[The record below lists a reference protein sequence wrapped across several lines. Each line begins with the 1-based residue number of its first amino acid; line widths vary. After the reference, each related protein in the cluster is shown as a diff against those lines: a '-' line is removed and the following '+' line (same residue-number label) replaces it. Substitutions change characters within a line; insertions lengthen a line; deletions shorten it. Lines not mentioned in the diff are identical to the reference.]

1 MRGCIE
7 WLARNPVAANLMMIL
22 IVVGGLIAAYAA
34 KVEVFPEV
42 KLDRISIQVP
52 YLGAAPEEVE
62 SAVVGRIEEAVYG
75 IEGVRRIVS
84 TAAGGNASV
93 MVDVDLGAD
102 PQRVLLEIKNSV
114 DAVTTF
120 PAETERPVIREL
132 IARNQV
138 ANVAVFGSSDA
149 RTLRTVAER
158 ARDELAA
165 LSAITLTD
173 IVAAPPYEIS
183 IEVSEAALR
192 RHGLTFDH
200 FVDAVRRSSLDMPG
214 GSVRTEG
221 GEVLLRTV
229 GQLHRGR
236 DYENLVLWSREDGNR
251 LLLGDIAAV
260 VDGFAEA
267 EQYTRFDGSPA
278 IMLSV
283 FRTGGQNALEI
294 ADAVESYVESARS
307 RLPAGISMEVW
318 QNEAVVLEDRLAL
331 MLDNGVLGLLLVF
344 VVLALFMHL
353 RLAFWV
359 AAGIPVSFL
368 GAMAMIPW
376 LGLSINAIS
385 VFAFLLV
392 LGIVVDDA
400 VVVGENV
407 CRHQEQHGEGLN
419 GAIAGAQELAK
430 PVIFAVFTT
439 VAAFLPLAF
448 VPGIAGRALSV
459 IPLIVIPCLIFSLV
473 ESLGIL
479 PSHLSHFTP
488 RGAGGVWERFQQRLS
503 GLFEWFVRAV
513 YRPLLEIALRWRY
526 ATAAA
531 GASTLMLTGGMI
543 LGGWASFRFMPNI
556 EAAFITAA
564 VRMPQGSTVDST
576 SAAVERLEASAAQ
589 LGERLER
596 ETGLDY
602 IRHVVAT
609 VGDQPTVA
617 RAGGP
622 IGPLQNI
629 ASPSVGEVTIK
640 LAPAASRSYTS
651 EQIGAMWRDA
661 TAAVPGAVA
670 LTFDTSLIALGNQV
684 DVQLTGP
691 DLHALRDATGAL
703 KQRLAGYPGLHE
715 IEDSFQSGKQELQI
729 RINPAAERLGLTLH
743 DLGRQVRQA
752 FYGEEAQR
760 IQRGRDDIRVMV
772 RYPREERRSLAALEN
787 MRVRT
792 PDGVQVPFSWAAQ
805 VEMGRGF
812 SSIRRIDRNRAV
824 NVTAAVDPAVAS
836 SGVVIEDLRTRLIPE
851 VLRDYPGVSYTFQG
865 LQADQEEALTE
876 LLIGFALSVLA
887 IYGLLAVPLR
897 SYVQPGII
905 LTAVPFGLVGAV
917 WGHVAMGIEL
927 TLMSLLGIVALSGV
941 VVNDSLI
948 MVDVINRT
956 RNGGRAAAGNSED
969 PPNRRWFDS
978 VYLRIV
984 IREAGGKRFRPIVLT
999 SLTTFL
1005 GLTPVMMERDIQ
1017 AMFFVPM
1024 AVSLAFG
1031 VLFAT
1036 AITLILVPVSYLI
1049 LDDIQRLGR
1058 RLLAGSRTEDDA
1070 ASGHTAAANR
1080 NLN

>member
-1 MRGCIE
+1 
-7 WLARNPVAANLMMIL
+7 MMIL
-22 IVVGGLIAAYAA
+22 IVVGGLIAANTV

-62 SAVVGRIEEAVYG
+62 SAVIGRIEEAVYG

-84 TAAGGNASV
+84 TATGGNASV
-93 MVDVDLGAD
+93 MVDVELGAD
-102 PQRVLLEIKNSV
+102 PLRVLDEIKNNV
-114 DAVTTF
+114 DTITTF
-120 PAETERPVIREL
+120 PAETEKPIIREL

-138 ANVAVFGSSDA
+138 VNVAIFGSSEA
-149 RTLRTVAER
+149 RTLRTIAER
-158 ARDELAA
+158 VRDELAA
-165 LSAITLTD
+165 LPAITLTD

-183 IEVSEAALR
+183 IEVSEVALR
-192 RHGLTFDH
+192 RHGLTFDQI
-200 FVDAVRRSSLDMPG
+200 VDAVRRSSLDMPG
-214 GSVRTEG
+214 GSVRTDH

-229 GQLHRGR
+229 GQAHQGR
-236 DYENLVLWSREDGNR
+236 EYENITLSSHEDGRR
-251 LLLGDIAAV
+251 LLLGEVAAV
-260 VDGFAEA
+260 DDGFADVA
-267 EQYTRFDGSPA
+267 QYTHFDGSPA

-283 FRTGGQNALEI
+283 FRTGAQNALEI
-294 ADAVESYVESARS
+294 ADAVEGYVETASS

-318 QNEAVVLEDRLAL
+318 QNEAVVLEDRLSL
-331 MLDNGVLGLLLVF
+331 MLDNGAVGLLLVF
-344 VVLALFMHL
+344 MVLALFMHF
-353 RLAFWV
+353 RLALWV
-359 AAGIPVSFL
+359 AVGIPVSFL
-368 GAMAMIPW
+368 GAVAMIPW
-376 LGLSINAIS
+376 LGVSINAIS
-385 VFAFLLV
+385 VFAFILV

-407 CRHQEQHGEGLN
+407 CRHQQQHSEGLK
-419 GAIAGAQELAK
+419 GAIAGAQEVAK
-430 PVIFAVFTT
+430 PVFFAAFTS

-448 VPGIAGRALSV
+448 VPGIVGRALSV

-488 RGAGGVWERFQQRLS
+488 RGPLGVWGRFQQHLS
-503 GLFEWFVRAV
+503 GVFEWFVRAV
-513 YRPLLEIALRWRY
+513 YHPLLEVALRWRY
-526 ATAAA
+526 ATV
-531 GASTLMLTGGMI
+531 ASGVSALMLTGGMI
-543 LGGWASFRFMPNI
+543 LGGWVSFRFMPNI

-564 VRMPQGSTVDST
+564 VRLPEGSPVDST
-576 SAAVERLEASAAQ
+576 SGAVHRLEASAAR
-589 LGERLER
+589 LGERLEQ

-602 IRHVVAT
+602 FRHIVAT
-609 VGDQPTVA
+609 VGDQPTMA

-622 IGPLQNI
+622 LGPLQNI
-629 ASPSVGEVTIK
+629 ASPNFGEVTIE
-640 LAPAASRSYTS
+640 LAPAESRSHTS
-651 EQIGAMWRDA
+651 EQLGAMWREA
-661 TAAVPGAVA
+661 TAAIPEAVA

-684 DVQLTGP
+684 DVQLSGP
-691 DLHALRDATGAL
+691 DLHVLRAAAGALR
-703 KQRLAGYPGLHE
+703 QRLAGYTGLYE
-715 IEDSFQSGKQELQI
+715 IEDSFQSGKRELQI
-729 RINPAAERLGLTLH
+729 RIKPAAERLGLTLH

-772 RYPREERRSLAALEN
+772 RYPRDERRSLAALEN

-792 PDGVQVPFSWAAQ
+792 ADGGQVPFSWVAQ

-824 NVTAAVDPAVAS
+824 NVTATVDPAVAS
-836 SGVVIEDLRTRLIPE
+836 SVTVIEDLRTRLVPE
-851 VLRDYPGVSYTFQG
+851 VLRDHPGVSYSFQG
-865 LQADQEEALTE
+865 LQADQGEALAG
-876 LLIGFALSVLA
+876 LLVGFALSLLA

-897 SYVQPGII
+897 SYIQPGII

-948 MVDVINRT
+948 MVDMINRT
-956 RNGGRAAAGNSED
+956 RNVGQAAPRNEGGA
-969 PPNRRWFDS
+969 PNRRWFDS
-978 VYLRIV
+978 AYLRIA
-984 IREAGGKRFRPIVLT
+984 IREAGGKRFRPIILT

-1005 GLTPVMMERDIQ
+1005 GLMPVMMERDIQ

-1024 AVSLAFG
+1024 AISLAFG

-1036 AITLILVPVSYLI
+1036 AISLILVPVSYLI

-1058 RLLAGSRTEDDA
+1058 RLLAGLRTA
-1070 ASGHTAAANR
+1070 
-1080 NLN
+1080 

>member
-1 MRGCIE
+1 
-7 WLARNPVAANLMMIL
+7 MMIL
-22 IVVGGLIAAYAA
+22 IVVGGLIAANTA

-62 SAVVGRIEEAVYG
+62 SAVIGRIEEAVYG

-84 TAAGGNASV
+84 TATGGNASV
-93 MVDVDLGAD
+93 MVDVELGAD
-102 PQRVLLEIKNSV
+102 PLRVLDEIKNNV
-114 DAVTTF
+114 DTITTF
-120 PAETERPVIREL
+120 PAETEKPIIREL

-138 ANVAVFGSSDA
+138 VNVAIFGSSEA
-149 RTLRTVAER
+149 RTLRTIAER
-158 ARDELAA
+158 VRDELAA
-165 LSAITLTD
+165 LPAITLTD

-183 IEVSEAALR
+183 IEVSEVALR
-192 RHGLTFDH
+192 RHGLTFDQI
-200 FVDAVRRSSLDMPG
+200 VDAVRRSSLDMPG
-214 GSVRTEG
+214 GSVRTDY

-229 GQLHRGR
+229 GQAHQGR
-236 DYENLVLWSREDGNR
+236 EYENITLSSHEDGRR
-251 LLLGDIAAV
+251 LLLGEVAV
-260 VDGFAEA
+260 VDDGFADVA
-267 EQYTRFDGSPA
+267 QYTHFDGRPA

-283 FRTGGQNALEI
+283 FRTGTQNALEI
-294 ADAVESYVESARS
+294 ADAVEGYVETASS

-318 QNEAVVLEDRLAL
+318 QNEAVVLEDRLSL
-331 MLDNGVLGLLLVF
+331 MLDNGAVGLLLVF
-344 VVLALFMHL
+344 MVLALFMHF
-353 RLAFWV
+353 RLALWV
-359 AAGIPVSFL
+359 AVGIPVSFL
-368 GAMAMIPW
+368 GAVAMIPW
-376 LGLSINAIS
+376 LGVSINAIS
-385 VFAFLLV
+385 VFAFILV

-407 CRHQEQHGEGLN
+407 CRHQQQHSEGLK
-419 GAIAGAQELAK
+419 GAIAGAQEVAK
-430 PVIFAVFTT
+430 PVFFAAFTS

-448 VPGIAGRALSV
+448 VPGIVGRALSV

-488 RGAGGVWERFQQRLS
+488 RGPLGVWGRFQQHLS
-503 GLFEWFVRAV
+503 GVFEWFVRAV
-513 YRPLLEIALRWRY
+513 YHPLLEVALRWRY
-526 ATAAA
+526 ATAASGVSA
-531 GASTLMLTGGMI
+531 LMLTGGMI

-564 VRMPQGSTVDST
+564 VRLPEGSPVDST
-576 SAAVERLEASAAQ
+576 SGAVHRLEASAAR
-589 LGERLER
+589 LGERLEQ

-602 IRHVVAT
+602 FRHIVAT
-609 VGDQPTVA
+609 VGDQPTMA

-622 IGPLQNI
+622 LGPLQNI
-629 ASPSVGEVTIK
+629 ASPNVGEVTIE
-640 LAPAASRSYTS
+640 LAPAESRSHTS
-651 EQIGAMWRDA
+651 EQLGAMWREA
-661 TAAVPGAVA
+661 TAAIPEAVA

-684 DVQLTGP
+684 DVQLSGP
-691 DLHALRDATGAL
+691 DLHVLRAAAEALR
-703 KQRLAGYPGLHE
+703 QRLAGYAGLYE
-715 IEDSFQSGKQELQI
+715 IEDSFQSGKRELQI
-729 RINPAAERLGLTLH
+729 RIKPAAERLGLTLH

-760 IQRGRDDIRVMV
+760 IQRGRDEIRVMV
-772 RYPREERRSLAALEN
+772 RYPRDERRSLAALEN

-792 PDGVQVPFSWAAQ
+792 ADGGQVPFSWVAQ

-836 SGVVIEDLRTRLIPE
+836 SGTVIEDLRTRLVPE
-851 VLRDYPGVSYTFQG
+851 VLRDHPGVSYSFQG
-865 LQADQEEALTE
+865 LQADQGEALAG
-876 LLIGFALSVLA
+876 LLVGFALSLLA

-897 SYVQPGII
+897 SYIQPGII

-948 MVDVINRT
+948 MVDMINRT
-956 RNGGRAAAGNSED
+956 RNVGQAAPRNEGGA
-969 PPNRRWFDS
+969 PNRRWFDS
-978 VYLRIV
+978 AYLRIA
-984 IREAGGKRFRPIVLT
+984 IREAGGKRFRPIILT

-1005 GLTPVMMERDIQ
+1005 GLMPVMMERDIQ

-1024 AVSLAFG
+1024 AISLAFG

-1036 AITLILVPVSYLI
+1036 AISLILVPVSYLI

-1058 RLLAGSRTEDDA
+1058 RLLAGLRTA
-1070 ASGHTAAANR
+1070 
-1080 NLN
+1080 